1 MRPADLSAW
10 SAGRECRA
18 IAGAPVRRAGGAARR
33 PAGAGSALGQ
43 PGRQLVEG
51 RDRRPA
57 ARVPVRGTN
66 PAAGRA
72 PTGHE
77 AECGP
82 AAARHGPAGRR
93 VPRPAR
99 PGGCHARRQRQRR
112 CDHPDAHQQ
121 RRALG
126 RAGGA
131 RLLRGVR
138 QLPAR
143 PDRQDA
149 RTRREAPAHFVRAG
163 HSADAGPA
171 AASAPERVRM
181 ADQTR

>member
-1 MRPADLSAW
+1 MRPADLSPW

-18 IAGAPVRRAGGAARR
+18 IAGAPVRRTAAGGALPTQAQRR
-33 PAGAGSALGQ
+33 RKLDASLWKDVIAGL
-43 PGRQLVEG
+43 P
-51 RDRRPA
+51 P
-57 ARVPVRGTN
+57 RVPVRGTN

-72 PTGHE
+72 PAGHE
-77 AECGP
+77 AERGP
-82 AAARHGPAGRR
+82 ATARHGPAGRR

-112 CDHPDAHQQ
+112 CDHPDAHQR

-131 RLLRGVR
+131 RLLRGVG

-143 PDRQDA
+143 PDRQEA
-149 RTRREAPAHFVRAG
+149 RTRREAPAHSVRAG

-171 AASAPERVRM
+171 AASAPERVRV

>member
-1 MRPADLSAW
+1 MRPADLSPW

-18 IAGAPVRRAGGAARR
+18 IAGAPIRRTAAGGALPTQAQRR
-33 PAGAGSALGQ
+33 AQA
-43 PGRQLVEG
+43 GRQLVEG

-57 ARVPVRGTN
+57 ARVPVSGTD

-72 PTGHE
+72 PAGHE
-77 AECGP
+77 AERGP
-82 AAARHGPAGRR
+82 VAARHRPAGRR

-112 CDHPDAHQQ
+112 CDHPDAHQR

-131 RLLRGVR
+131 RLLRGVG

-149 RTRREAPAHFVRAG
+149 RTRREAPAHSVRAG
-163 HSADAGPA
+163 HPADAGPA
-171 AASAPERVRM
+171 AASAPEHVRV